1 MADIIEFK
9 SKIKK
14 EDTGLIDNSD
24 LVDTR
29 HLDPSSREFGYING
43 KKVMKP
49 RTQYE
54 YLMLCKQFLTV
65 EDYMDLCCG
74 IMDHDWC
81 MNIMDEKLK
90 SIVDCYYTYKV

>member
-1 MADIIEFK
+1 MADIIDFK
-9 SKIKK
+9 PKIKK
-14 EDTGLIDNSD
+14 EDTGLIDNSE

-43 KKVMKP
+43 KQVMKP

-74 IMDHDWC
+74 IMDHDWYH
-81 MNIMDEKLK
+81 NSMDTKLK

>member
-1 MADIIEFK
+1 MAEIIEFK
-9 SKIKK
+9 PKIK
-14 EDTGLIDNSD
+14 DTGLIDDSD

-29 HLDPSSREFGYING
+29 VLDSSSREFGYING

-54 YLMLCKQFLTV
+54 YLMICKQFLTV

-81 MNIMDEKLK
+81 NNIMDNKLK
-90 SIVDCYYTYKV
+90 PIVDCYYTYKV